1 MHWELRDQSGR
12 TVLSGVAQGT
22 MADHLTPWSTGP
34 IDVSGLTPGT
44 YTFAASTDDPSGG
57 EGPGPTE
64 DTRTLSVG

>member
-1 MHWELRDQSGR
+1 
-12 TVLSGVAQGT
+12 
-22 MADHLTPWSTGP
+22 LTPWSTGP

-64 DTRTLSVG
+64 DTRTLFLK